1 RPTPNRSEW
10 KDFEGKKIYLDAYNA
25 NPSSMQVA
33 LSGFFEWLEQHG
45 IEQSDALIVLGDM
58 NELGENAP
66 NYHKEVGEYLRQWP
80 DAHNV
85 FIGRYAAHYLEG
97 RGLGTC
103 YPDAARF
110 KGQEW
115 KHMTHGKTHLFI
127 KGSRSLQLESLL
139 AIT

>member
-1 RPTPNRSEW
+1 
-10 KDFEGKKIYLDAYNA
+10 
-25 NPSSMQVA
+25 
-33 LSGFFEWLEQHG
+33 
-45 IEQSDALIVLGDM
+45 M
-58 NELGENAP
+58 NELGENGPA
-66 NYHKEVGEYLRQWP
+66 YHREVGEFLRQWP

-85 FIGRYAAHYLEG
+85 FIGRFASHYLEG

-110 KGQEW
+110 KGLEW
-115 KHMTHGKTHLFI
+115 DHMTQGKTHLFI